1 MARNQKIADEKTNRN
16 SAWNSSV
23 LKNVLTLV
31 EVLLAH
37 ADDELNDLE
46 LKTAVYVEWQTG
58 EKLRVTG
65 KQISANKTKTV
76 ENGTKKEHLIK
87 LVTTA
92 GKSFIPSKR
101 KDGSDGSLKDAL
113 QTVFDCLRQLGV
125 QKDEKLTKNKG
136 YWKFTLTLKHQT
148 ATREENLEVVK
159 QKWKKHP
166 KTNSPQISQTPLQ
179 IIDDTIDWREVCCQP
194 LEKHKQLTSK
204 QLMCTDAMVF
214 DIDKLHVP
222 LALVERKKPDKRS
235 GDDNSAS
242 SRLYQPEYEEREKFE
257 YKEFLSKILQS
268 QQSHKIA
275 IIGEPGAG
283 KTTLLQR
290 IAFWILEQN
299 DNLPIFIS
307 LGNLGNSVRKF
318 QDILNNWLEDV
329 LGSEAQKRKA
339 EFEKLLSDGKVWL
352 LLDGVDEMAA
362 DRNPLRF
369 IDTWIPTWCQGCR
382 VVLTCRL
389 NVWEANPY
397 ALNGFQTYRTLQFSQ
412 EKVEEFIKAGFKNPN
427 DAQQLQQA
435 LNQPGKER
443 IKDLVKNP
451 LRLTLLCSTWHLRD
465 GKLPD
470 TKAELYQMYVDEF
483 YRWKQDEF
491 PTTSQQRKQLNAK
504 LGELAKKAID
514 KKEKRFCWKKKF
526 IEDVFDDDSLFDLA
540 VNQLAWLNQ
549 VGVDANNPNEPVY
562 AFYHATFQE
571 YFAALVI
578 DDWDFFLP
586 RTHNN
591 HNPKPVSERY
601 RIFEPQWKEVIL
613 LWLGRQLEDD
623 EKNKDFIQQKE
634 EFIKALVEFDDG
646 CVNFYSYR
654 AYFIAAVGIGEY
666 KNSSK
671 EDQMIAKII
680 TLAIGYFDS
689 EKQEWLC
696 CLEEISDAAK
706 RALNEIHSQKKTD
719 ALVRLFQQPQNKHI
733 LWEAAKHLGKNA
745 VNYPEV
751 LSILLDL
758 IKTYPN
764 ELNVAHENIFR
775 KIYFHEQNAIAALEE
790 LMKKSQED
798 EYTQIIVASYTGKI
812 DPGNNQAVDLIV
824 DIIKRCENKKNLKF
838 AISIL
843 GEIGNN
849 NQKGLDTLF
858 DLICSSQDQD
868 ICIRAINSLAEIACV
883 NPKATT
889 LLLDLSKYS
898 LDKDIFSYGKH
909 ILSELNL
916 GRKAFFSFS
925 IPKKQIL
932 TRIPIILSELYKL
945 EELSHNEE
953 ESKILEK
960 IIIKL
965 SSKNQRKVVDAL
977 VQLIR
982 DSQYTKILWEA
993 INALGEV
1000 GKGSQTAINMLIEL
1014 INNSENW
1021 NMLWVAVDNLGK
1033 IDPSNPIIIDT
1044 IIYLISNHQKLFFSS
1059 FLFMRTGEFGYDN
1072 PKAIDALV
1080 EFIKNSHNKYDTNAT
1095 KSLQKIVTNEYMT
1108 KVVIGLKEVVSEETS
1123 ANDVER
1129 YKDCVEIIWHC
1140 AQNMTYP
1147 DFYQAW
1153 YQGEKVD
1160 SDSSQTLNQIDLPNI
1175 LKKAI
1180 ANNPH
1185 LNQTIHLIYIDT
1197 SQIIDINN
1205 PIPEIYDQMLDWE
1218 CPEWEKGTPETIAV
1232 LKLYYNS
1239 LKRKSNKRLMLVFDE
1254 SQSTNQKFSD
1264 SLFHDFSKFGRTICV
1279 ISNEQKDNIPLKL
1292 FTHNQ
1297 SVKDVLAWLE

>member
-1 MARNQKIADEKTNRN
+1 MSATPKSRSIGATSEGLVKVQQRMA
-16 SAWNSSV
+16 
-23 LKNVLTLV
+23 
-31 EVLLAH
+31 
-37 ADDELNDLE
+37 E
-46 LKTAVYVEWQTG
+46 LKKPETTD
-58 EKLRVTG
+58 KRG
-65 KQISANKTKTV
+65 KQCWTKEYLAEKAYVSLSTVKRFLKGDAVDEDSLRSIVDVLGLNLSDVVDNK
-76 ENGTKKEHLIK
+76 
-87 LVTTA
+87 
-92 GKSFIPSKR
+92 
-101 KDGSDGSLKDAL
+101 
-113 QTVFDCLRQLGV
+113 
-125 QKDEKLTKNKG
+125 
-136 YWKFTLTLKHQT
+136 
-148 ATREENLEVVK
+148 NLDLSEQV
-159 QKWKKHP
+159 
-166 KTNSPQISQTPLQ
+166 
-179 IIDDTIDWREVCCQP
+179 IDWREVCRQP

-204 QLMCTDAMVF
+204 QLMCADAMVF

-222 LALVERKKPDKRS
+222 LALIERKEPDKRS
-235 GDDNSAS
+235 GDDNPAS
-242 SRLYQPEYEEREKFE
+242 SRSYQPEYEEWEKFE
-257 YKEFLSKILQS
+257 YEEFLSKVLQS

-290 IAFWILEQN
+290 IAFWILDQN

-307 LGNLGNSVRKF
+307 LGNLGNSAPKF
-318 QDILNNWLEDV
+318 QDILNNWLEDI
-329 LGSEAQKRKA
+329 LGSEAKKRQA

-362 DRNPLRF
+362 DRNPLKF
-369 IDTWIPTWCQGCR
+369 IDTWIPNWCQRCR

-412 EKVEEFIKAGFKNPN
+412 EKVEDFIKACFKNPN

-465 GKLPD
+465 GKLPN

-504 LGELAKKAID
+504 LGELALKAID
-514 KKEKRFCWKKKF
+514 EKEKRFCLQKKF

-540 VNQLAWLNQ
+540 VNKLAWLNQ
-549 VGVDANNPNEPVY
+549 VGVDAKNPNEPVY
-562 AFYHATFQE
+562 AFYHPTFQE
-571 YFAALVI
+571 YFVALVI

-591 HNPKPVSERY
+591 YNPKPVSERY

-623 EKNKDFIQQKE
+623 EKNKYFNQQKE

-654 AYFIAAVGIGEY
+654 AYFIATPGIADY

-671 EDQMIAKII
+671 EYQIIAKIM

-689 EKQEWLC
+689 EQQEWLC
-696 CLEEISDAAK
+696 YLKEIADAAK
-706 RALNEIHSQKKTD
+706 RALNEINTQKKTD
-719 ALVRLFQQPQNKHI
+719 ALVQLFKQPQNKHI

-764 ELNVAHENIFR
+764 ELNVDHENIFR
-775 KIYFHEQNAIAALEE
+775 NIYFHDQNAIAALEE

-812 DPGNNQAVDLIV
+812 DPGNDQAVDLIV

-849 NQKGLDTLF
+849 NQKALYTLF

-889 LLLDLSKYS
+889 LLLDLSNYS
-898 LDKDIFSYGKH
+898 LDKDILQYRKH
-909 ILSELNL
+909 ILSELNR
-916 GRKAFFSFS
+916 GRKSFLSFS
-925 IPKKQIL
+925 IPKTQIV
-932 TRIPIILSELYKL
+932 TRIPIILSELSKL
-945 EELSHNEE
+945 EELSHNKD
-953 ESKILEK
+953 ESKFLEK

-982 DSQYTKILWEA
+982 DSQYTEIIWEA

-1000 GKGSQTAINMLIEL
+1000 GKGSKTAINMLIEL
-1014 INNSENW
+1014 VNNSENW
-1021 NMLWVAVDNLGK
+1021 DMRWVAVDNLGK
-1033 IDPSNPIIIDT
+1033 IDPSNQIIIDT

-1108 KVVIGLKEVVSEETS
+1108 KVVIGLKEVISKENS

-1153 YQGEKVD
+1153 HQGEEVD
-1160 SDSSQTLNQIDLPNI
+1160 SDSSQTLNQSNLSNK

-1185 LNQTIHLIYIDT
+1185 LKQTIHLIYIDT

-1218 CPEWEKGTPETIAV
+1218 CPEWEKGTPETIAA
-1232 LKLYYNS
+1232 LKLYCNS
-1239 LKRKSNKRLMLVFDE
+1239 SKRKNNKSLVLIFDE
-1254 SQSTNQKFSD
+1254 SQAAKQNLSN
-1264 SLFHDFSKFGRTICV
+1264 SLFHDLSKFGGTICV
-1279 ISNEQKDNIPLKL
+1279 ISNEQKDKIPLKL
-1292 FTHNQ
+1292 FPPNP
-1297 SVKDVLAWLE
+1297 SVEDVLAWLEEI